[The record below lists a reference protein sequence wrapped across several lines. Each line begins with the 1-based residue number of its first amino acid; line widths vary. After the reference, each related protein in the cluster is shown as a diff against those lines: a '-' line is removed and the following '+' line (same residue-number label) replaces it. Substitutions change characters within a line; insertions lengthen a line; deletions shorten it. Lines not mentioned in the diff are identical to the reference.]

1 MKSKI
6 IIISSCI
13 AFFVLGL
20 VFLPGIVNDLPFF
33 EPIDFSQFKYTCCA
47 GRRISENQEYAAY
60 GEIYQVREGFEDAY
74 IYVVICH
81 RDEEGCMEFG
91 CPMEGKRPIFYER
104 VKKDEVINVMVD
116 GEQKPFYL
124 EMKWVDDDHIFIHD
138 RVVDISEGYDYR
150 NDTDS

>member
-1 MKSKI
+1 MKSKM

-20 VFLPGIVNDLPFF
+20 VFLRMVYDLPFF

-81 RDEEGCMEFG
+81 RDEGGCMEFG
-91 CPMEGKRPIFYER
+91 LPNGRKTSDIFRESKKR
-104 VKKDEVINVMVD
+104 
-116 GEQKPFYL
+116 
-124 EMKWVDDDHIFIHD
+124 
-138 RVVDISEGYDYR
+138 
-150 NDTDS
+150 